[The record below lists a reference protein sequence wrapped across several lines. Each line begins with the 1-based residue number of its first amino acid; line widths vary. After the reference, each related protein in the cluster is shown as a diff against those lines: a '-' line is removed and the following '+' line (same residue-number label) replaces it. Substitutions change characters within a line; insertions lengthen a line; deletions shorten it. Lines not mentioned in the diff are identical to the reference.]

1 MKNIISRTLLSLLVA
16 GGFATQANA
25 AEKVTLKVAH
35 FLPTATTAH
44 WDMIVPWCEKIK
56 KESDGGLECQI
67 YPAMQLGGT
76 PPQLLTQARD
86 GVADIVWTLPGYTPG
101 RFPISEVFELP
112 FFAPDHQ
119 NTSRALW
126 EFAEKHALKTEF
138 AGLKPIGIWVNGP
151 NYFHL
156 RDKEVKTVAG
166 MQGLKIRAA
175 SRMSNQFLTDIGA
188 NAMGMPLPQAVEGIS
203 KGVLDGLMVPWE
215 VVPSVKLDELTKYH
229 AEIKDDSGN
238 FMATSTMV
246 YVMNQAKYDSLPD
259 NLKKVID
266 DNSGAETSAWIASRF
281 QAADVQGRK
290 AAEEA
295 GGVIYEWSQEEV
307 NKLKDASSEV
317 AQQWI
322 DEMNDKGMDGQALY
336 DDARALVE
344 KYNKK

>member
-295 GGVIYEWSQEEV
+295 GGVIYEWSQAEV
-307 NKLKDASSEV
+307 DKLKEASSEV

>member
-246 YVMNQAKYDSLPD
+246 YVMNQAKYCR
-259 NLKKVID
+259 
-266 DNSGAETSAWIASRF
+266 GSRW
-281 QAADVQGRK
+281 RH
-290 AAEEA
+290 
-295 GGVIYEWSQEEV
+295 
-307 NKLKDASSEV
+307 L
-317 AQQWI
+317 
-322 DEMNDKGMDGQALY
+322 
-336 DDARALVE
+336 
-344 KYNKK
+344 

>member
-16 GGFATQANA
+16 GGFAAQANA

-35 FLPTATTAH
+35 FLPTASIAH
-44 WDMIVPWCEKIK
+44 WDMIEPWCEKIN
-56 KESDGGLECQI
+56 KESEGRLECQI

-119 NTSRALW
+119 QTTRALW
-126 EFAEKHALKTEF
+126 DFAEKHAFKSEF

-156 RDKEVKTVAG
+156 RDKEVKTVEG
-166 MQGLKIRAA
+166 LQGLKIRAA
-175 SRMSNQFLTDIGA
+175 SRMSNNFLAAVGA

-215 VVPSVKLDELTKYH
+215 VVPAVKLDELTKYH
-229 AEIKDDSGN
+229 AEIKDEQGN
-238 FMATSTMV
+238 GMATSTMI
-246 YVMNQAKYDSLPD
+246 YVMNKAKYDSLPD
-259 NLKKVID
+259 DLKKVID
-266 DNSGAETSAWIASRF
+266 NNSGADTSAWIASRF
-281 QAADVQGRK
+281 EAADVKGRE
-290 AAEEA
+290 AAEKA
-295 GGVIYEWSQEEV
+295 GGVVYSWSPEEV
-307 NKLKDASSEV
+307 NKLKGASSQV

-322 DEMNDKGMDGQALY
+322 DDMTSKGMNGQALY

>member
-175 SRMSNQFLTDIGA
+175 SRMSNKFLTDIGA

-229 AEIKDDSGN
+229 AEVKDESGN

>member
-156 RDKEVKTVAG
+156 RDKDVKTVAG

>member
-1 MKNIISRTLLSLLVA
+1 
-16 GGFATQANA
+16 
-25 AEKVTLKVAH
+25 
-35 FLPTATTAH
+35 
-44 WDMIVPWCEKIK
+44 
-56 KESDGGLECQI
+56 
-67 YPAMQLGGT
+67 MQLGGT

-307 NKLKDASSEV
+307 SKLKDASSEV